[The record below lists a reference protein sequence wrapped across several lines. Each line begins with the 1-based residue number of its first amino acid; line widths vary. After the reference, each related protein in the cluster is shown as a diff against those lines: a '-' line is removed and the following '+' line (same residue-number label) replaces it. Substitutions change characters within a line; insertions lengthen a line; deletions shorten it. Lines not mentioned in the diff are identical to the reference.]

1 MFRLTTHSRYAAAK
15 RSFSSY
21 TKSTSIIKKRSNN
34 FGNSVSLQRLDID
47 VVPSVSYLNNG
58 SFSGS
63 QYMQNRCFFFSSGE
77 DDDSNSNNNDDKKK
91 KKGDKDIKDID
102 EDKDEDK
109 KDEDNSKQ
117 DDDTTESTNSQDSD
131 SPPSPTLNNSARY
144 KTSDTRSNVL
154 VPATRLG
161 FGDQAPRYPHLT
173 ALPVTRGPVFP
184 G

>member
-1 MFRLTTHSRYAAAK
+1 M
-15 RSFSSY
+15 
-21 TKSTSIIKKRSNN
+21 
-34 FGNSVSLQRLDID
+34 
-47 VVPSVSYLNNG
+47 NNG
-58 SFSGS
+58 SFRAGS
-63 QYMQNRCFFFSSGE
+63 QYMQNRCFFFSSGG
-77 DDDSNSNNNDDKKK
+77 DDDSNNNNDDK

-102 EDKDEDK
+102 DNKDDDK
-109 KDEDNSKQ
+109 KDKDNSKQ
-117 DDDTTESTNSQDSD
+117 DDDTAESKSAEDSD

-154 VPATRLG
+154 VPTTRLG